1 MRLLLTLISKVPFAA
16 LYFVSTAFYLL
27 NRYVIR
33 YRYDVV
39 RGNLRNAFPG
49 RTEEEIDALTEQT
62 FRNLA
67 DLLVE
72 TIKGI
77 GISRE
82 ELERRMTVNGTDRV
96 RELVDQ
102 GQPLIFLTAHHC
114 NWEWLLLYSC
124 IHLPHPLFV
133 AYQPFHD
140 EGFDEFMLK
149 ARTRFGGKAIPVTD
163 LVRQII
169 LHRREMKTLT
179 LLADQSPSRNERK
192 YWTTFLNQET
202 AFIDG
207 TDSLAYLTKMPIVF
221 VSTRR
226 TRRGHYDIWLKE
238 IAEPPYEKFSHAVVE
253 SYARELEAM
262 IEADPASWLW
272 SHRRWKF
279 SRGDDEAA
287 GPPAGRG
294 SPIAADD
301 R

>member
-16 LYFVSTAFYLL
+16 LYFVSHAFYLL

-39 RGNLRNAFPG
+39 RSNLRNSFPE
-49 RTEEEIDALTEQT
+49 RSETEIDALTEQI

-67 DLLVE
+67 DLFVE

-82 ELERRMTVNGTDRV
+82 ELERRMTVTASSRV
-96 RELVDQ
+96 HELVDQ
-102 GQPLIFLTAHHC
+102 GTPLICLTAHHC

-124 IHLPHPLFV
+124 IHLPHPLIV

-140 EGFDEFMLK
+140 ERFDAFMLK
-149 ARTRFGGKAIPVTD
+149 ARTRFGGKAVPATD
-163 LVRQII
+163 LIRQII
-169 LHRREMKTLT
+169 QNRKSMKTLA
-179 LLADQSPSRNERK
+179 LLADQSPSKNERK

-207 TDSLAYLTKMPIVF
+207 TDSLAWLTRMPVVF
-221 VSTRR
+221 AHTKRLK
-226 TRRGHYDIWLKE
+226 RGHYEVRLE
-238 IAEPPYEKFSHAVVE
+238 VIAEPPYEKYGHQIVE
-253 SYARELEAM
+253 RYARELEAM
-262 IEADPASWLW
+262 IQKDPTSWLW

-279 SRGDDEAA
+279 KRTDTE
-287 GPPAGRG
+287 
-294 SPIAADD
+294 SP
-301 R
+301 

>member
-16 LYFVSTAFYLL
+16 LYLVSTAFYLL

-39 RGNLRNAFPG
+39 RSNLRNSFPG
-49 RTEEEIDALTEQT
+49 RSEEEIDALTEQT

-72 TIKGI
+72 SIKGI
-77 GISRE
+77 GMSRE
-82 ELERRMTVNGTDRV
+82 ELDRRMTVDGTDRV

-124 IHLPHPLFV
+124 MHMPHPLFV

-140 EGFDEFMLK
+140 QQFDEFMLK
-149 ARTRFGGKAIPVTD
+149 ARTRFGGTLIPSTD
-163 LVRQII
+163 LIRQII
-169 LHRREMKTLT
+169 LHRKEMKTLT
-179 LLADQSPSRNERK
+179 LLADQSPSKNERK
-192 YWTTFLNQET
+192 YWTEFLNQDT

-207 TDSLAYLTKMPIVF
+207 TDSLAWLTKMPIVF

-226 TRRGHYDIWLKE
+226 VKRGHYDIWLKE
-238 IAEPPYEKFSHAVVE
+238 IAEPPYEKNSHVIVE
-253 SYARELEAM
+253 RYARELEAM

-272 SHRRWKF
+272 THRRWKF
-279 SRGDDEAA
+279 NRSDDE
-287 GPPAGRG
+287 G
-294 SPIAADD
+294 
-301 R
+301 